1 MTRLDLKL
9 GFACNNDCRFCV
21 QGPAKRL
28 RYGDR
33 TTEEVKRLLAE
44 GRAHCDGVVLTG
56 GEITVRRDLPEIVEY
71 ARTLGY
77 RTIQLQTN
85 GRILGSMAAAQRLKD
100 AGATEVSPALH
111 GPTAEIHDG
120 LTRSPGAFRQTVRG
134 IRNARRLDLPVIINS
149 VITRDNHRH
158 LPALARL
165 LVALD
170 VQQFQ
175 LAFVHP
181 LGAAEDNFDDI
192 VPRLP
197 AVEPYVRAALA
208 IGRRAGVR
216 CMTEAI
222 PLCFLRGIEHFAAEW
237 IIPDTRIED
246 AAWTIEDYTETRRTQ
261 GKAKGPP
268 CKGCRWEQECE
279 GPWREYPERFGW
291 DEFQPVAPTR

>member
-9 GFACNNDCRFCV
+9 GFRCNNDCRFCV

-28 RYGDR
+28 RHGDR
-33 TTEEVKRLLAE
+33 STEDVRRLLAE
-44 GRAHCDGVVLTG
+44 GRAHCDSVVLTG
-56 GEITVRRDLPEIVEY
+56 GEVTIRRDLPTLVEV
-71 ARTLGY
+71 ARDLGY

-85 GRILGSMAAAQRLKD
+85 GRILGSMAAARRLKD
-100 AGATEVSPALH
+100 AGITEVSPALH
-111 GPTAEIHDG
+111 GPTAAIHDG
-120 LTRSPGAFRQTVRG
+120 LTRRPGSFRQTVRG
-134 IRNARRLDLPVIINS
+134 IRNARRLGLPVIVNS
-149 VITRDNHRH
+149 VITRQNHRH

-181 LGAAEDNFDDI
+181 LGAAADHFDDV

-197 AVEPYVRAALA
+197 AVEPYVREALA
-208 IGRRAGVR
+208 VGVAAGVR

-222 PLCFLRGIEHFAAEW
+222 PLCFLRGIESLAAEW
-237 IIPDTRIED
+237 VIPDTRIED
-246 AAWTIEDYTETRRTQ
+246 AAWTIEDYTEVRRSQ

-268 CKGCRWEQECE
+268 CVPCRWRDQCE

-291 DEFQPVAPTR
+291 AEFQPVLATG